1 MKFSEQ
7 WLREWVS
14 PELSTQA
21 LADQITMAGL
31 EVDAVEAVA
40 AQFEGVVVAEVVA
53 KEPHPDADKLNVCH
67 VDDGTGNQVQVV
79 CGAPNV
85 AVGQKVPFARVGA
98 ILPGDFKIKKA
109 KLRGVES
116 RGMICSASEL
126 GLEEDTSPGILELPL
141 DAPTGENLRAWMTLD
156 DATIEVDLTP
166 NRGDCLSLKGM
177 AREVGVL
184 NRLALNGPEL
194 ISQPPGHDDVF
205 PVQLGAPEQCPRYVG
220 RVIRNVDVTAPTPL
234 WMVERLRRS
243 GLRSIDAVVDITNY
257 VMLEL
262 GQPLHA
268 FDLANLQ
275 EKIDV
280 RPARE
285 GERLVL
291 LDGQDIALREGTL
304 VIADRDKVL
313 AIAGVMGGE
322 HSGVSSQT
330 RDVFLESAFFT
341 PLAIAGQARSYG
353 LHTDASHRFER
364 GVDPE
369 LPRQAAERA
378 TALLIQITGGE
389 PGPLD
394 ETASPDHLP
403 GERQVRLRAARLE
416 RCLNI
421 TLPSAE
427 VVDILERLGMQVSTE
442 VVAGNNEG
450 DAWLVTIPSWRFD
463 IAIEEDLIEELA
475 RIHGYNRLPVRR
487 PAARL
492 GLVADDERRQP
503 LTRLRRQLVARG
515 YQEAISYSFVAPEL
529 QALLA
534 PDVAAPRLAN
544 PISSDMAV
552 MRASLFP
559 GLVRALM
566 YNLNR
571 QQSRIRL
578 FETGLVF
585 RGELDSVEQI
595 PMLGG
600 VICGSRDPE
609 GWAAR
614 RDNVDFYDLKGDIES
629 LLGLGGDDSAW
640 RFEPVE
646 HPALHPGQTA
656 RVAYQG
662 EAVGW
667 LGALHPA
674 LRAELDIK
682 PETFVFEIRLDALTE
697 GRLPAF
703 SALSRY
709 PEVRRDLALV
719 MNDDVPV
726 QALLDTLR
734 ECAGE
739 WLTDLHLFDVYRG
752 AGITEGNKSIALG
765 LTWQHPSRTLNDEE
779 INRLIDAIVAES
791 SQRFGAELR
800 S

>member
-40 AQFEGVVVAEVVA
+40 AKFEGVLVAEVVA
-53 KEPHPDADKLNVCH
+53 KEPHPDADKLNVCQ
-67 VDDGTGNQVQVV
+67 VDDGSGNPVQVV

-85 AVGQKVPFARVGA
+85 AVGQKVPFAQVGA
-98 ILPGDFKIKKA
+98 VLPGDFKIKKA

-126 GLEEDTSPGILELPL
+126 GLEEETSPGILELPL
-141 DAPTGENLRAWMTLD
+141 SAPVGQSLRDWMSLD
-156 DATIEVDLTP
+156 DSTIDVDLTP

-184 NRLALNGPEL
+184 NRLTLNSPDLAPQASSHG
-194 ISQPPGHDDVF
+194 DVF
-205 PVQLGAPEQCPRYVG
+205 PVRLSAPEQCPRYVG
-220 RVIRNVDVTAPTPL
+220 RVIKNIDVTAPTPL

-268 FDLANLQ
+268 FDLANL
-275 EKIDV
+275 EGAIDV
-280 RPARE
+280 RSARP

-291 LDGQDIALREGTL
+291 LDGQDVALREGTL
-304 VIADRDKVL
+304 VIADDAKAL

-322 HSGVSSQT
+322 HSGVGPQT

-364 GVDPE
+364 GVDFE

-378 TALLIQITGGE
+378 TALLVEVAGGE
-389 PGPLD
+389 PGPLN
-394 ETASPDHLP
+394 ETVSAEHLP
-403 GERQVRLRAARLE
+403 DERRVRLCGSRIE
-416 RCLNI
+416 QCLNI
-421 TLPSAE
+421 RLPDTE
-427 VVDILERLGMQVSTE
+427 IVDILERLGMQVSRDE
-442 VVAGNNEG
+442 ADVGDKA
-450 DAWLVTIPSWRFD
+450 DAWLVKIPSWRFD

-492 GLVADDERRQP
+492 GLVADDEHRQP

-515 YQEAISYSFVAPEL
+515 YQEAITYSFVAPEL
-529 QALLA
+529 QALLV
-534 PDVAAPRLAN
+534 PDMAAPRLAN

-559 GLVRALM
+559 GLVKALIH
-566 YNLNR
+566 NLNR

-585 RGELDSVEQI
+585 QGELDSVEQI
-595 PMLGG
+595 PMLSGL
-600 VICGSRDPE
+600 ICGPRDPE

-614 RDNVDFYDLKGDIES
+614 RDDVDFFDLKGDVES
-629 LLGLGGDDSAW
+629 LLKLGGNEESW
-640 RFEPVE
+640 RFEPAE

-656 RVAYQG
+656 RLLHEG

-674 LRAELDIK
+674 LRAELGIK
-682 PETFVFEIRLDALTE
+682 PEVFLFEMRLEALTQ

-703 SALSRY
+703 NAMSRY

-719 MNDDVPV
+719 ISDDIPV

-734 ECAGE
+734 ECAGD

-752 AGITEGNKSIALG
+752 AGITQGNKSIALG
-765 LTWQHPSRTLNDEE
+765 LTWQHPSRTLNDAE
-779 INRLIDAIVAES
+779 INQLIDTIVTET

-800 S
+800 G

>member
-14 PELSTQA
+14 PALPTQE

-31 EVDAVEAVA
+31 EVDAIDSVA
-40 AQFEGVVVAEVVA
+40 ATFTGVVVAEVV
-53 KEPHPDADKLNVCH
+53 ERGPHPDADKLSICR
-67 VDDGTGNQVQVV
+67 VDDGSGEPVQVV

-85 AVGQKVPFARVGA
+85 AAGQKVPFARVGA
-98 ILPGDFKIKKA
+98 VLPGDFAIKKA
-109 KLRGVES
+109 KLRGAES

-126 GLEEDTSPGILELPL
+126 GLEEETSPGILELPS
-141 DAPTGENLRAWMTLD
+141 DAPVGEDFRAWMQLD
-156 DATIEVDLTP
+156 DSTIEVDLTP

-184 NRLALNGPEL
+184 NRLAPNEPETGA
-194 ISQPPGHDDVF
+194 QPPVHDDVF
-205 PVQLGAPEQCPRYVG
+205 PVRVTAPERCPRYVG
-220 RVIRNVDVTAPTPL
+220 RVVRNVDVGASTPL

-243 GLRSIDAVVDITNY
+243 GVRPIDPVVDITNY

-262 GQPLHA
+262 GQPMHA
-268 FDLANLQ
+268 FDLANLNDAI
-275 EKIDV
+275 EV
-280 RPARE
+280 RLAEE

-291 LDGQDIALREGTL
+291 LDGQEIALRAETL
-304 VIADRDKVL
+304 VIADAKQVL

-322 HSGVSSQT
+322 ASGVGPKT
-330 RDVFLESAFFT
+330 RDVFLEAAFFT
-341 PLAIAGQARSYG
+341 PLAVAGQARSYG

-369 LPRQAAERA
+369 LTRRAIERA
-378 TALLIQITGGE
+378 TALLLEITGGE
-389 PGPLD
+389 PGPLS

-403 GERQVRLRAARLE
+403 AERRVRLRAARIE
-416 RCLNI
+416 QCLNLA
-421 TLPSAE
+421 LPGEE
-427 VVDILERLGMQVSTE
+427 VVEILERLGMRI
-442 VVAGNNEG
+442 VADGD
-450 DAWLVTIPSWRFD
+450 DAWQVTVPSWRFD

-475 RIHGYNRLPVRR
+475 RIHGYNRLPSRR

-492 GLVADDERRQP
+492 GLRADNESRQP
-503 LTRLRRQLVARG
+503 QSRLRRQMVVRG

-534 PDVAAPRLAN
+534 PGVAAPRLAN

-559 GLVRALM
+559 GLVKALM
-566 YNLNR
+566 HNLNR
-571 QQSRIRL
+571 QQTRVRL

-585 RGELDSVEQI
+585 RGELDALKQI

-600 VICGSRDPE
+600 LACGPRDPE
-609 GWAAR
+609 GWTAR
-614 RDNVDFYDLKGDIES
+614 RDNVDFFDLKGDLES
-629 LLGLGGDDSAW
+629 LLAMGGNGEAW
-640 RFEPVE
+640 RFEPAE

-656 RVAYQG
+656 KVCYRG
-662 EAVGW
+662 EAAGW
-667 LGALHPA
+667 IGALHPA
-674 LRAELDIK
+674 IRAELGLKTDA
-682 PETFVFEIRLDALTE
+682 FVFEVRLDALTQ

-703 SALSRY
+703 TPLSRY

-719 MNDDVPV
+719 MAEETPV

-734 ECAGE
+734 EQGGE
-739 WLTDLHLFDVYRG
+739 WLTDLRLFDVYQG
-752 AGITEGNKSIALG
+752 PGVAEGYKSLALG

-779 INRLIDAIVAES
+779 INQLVDVIVAES
-791 SQRFGAELR
+791 RQRFDAELR
-800 S
+800 G